1 MWYCTEQEPETDR
14 ESSQVLIFLYSN
26 NNSDSNNDITN
37 IKHSKF
43 FTPEEE
49 EPDVIFDKWRMK
61 ENLYW

>member
-1 MWYCTEQEPETDR
+1 MFILQTPLRQLFWWAYVFISEFIVWG
-14 ESSQVLIFLYSN
+14 SLF
-26 NNSDSNNDITN
+26 NNDITN

>member
-1 MWYCTEQEPETDR
+1 MFILQTPLKQLFRWACVFISEFIAWG
-14 ESSQVLIFLYSN
+14 SFF
-26 NNSDSNNDITN
+26 NNDITN
-37 IKHSKF
+37 IKHIKF